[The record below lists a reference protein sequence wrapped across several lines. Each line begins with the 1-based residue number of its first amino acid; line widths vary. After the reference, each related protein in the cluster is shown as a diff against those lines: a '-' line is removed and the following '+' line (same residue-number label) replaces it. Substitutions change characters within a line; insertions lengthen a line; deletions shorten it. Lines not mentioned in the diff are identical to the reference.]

1 VKTRIRYHRKLRRW
15 TQPELARQIGT
26 TAATI
31 SRLETADMSVS
42 IEWLQRFADVFGV
55 AVSAL
60 IDDAQSSARIPC
72 VGTLNRGGT
81 ISSDN
86 ADERDD
92 VTLEALARNPI
103 AVRVHENIGNYCAG
117 DIIIADRLPITD
129 IQRALGRDCFV
140 AIEGEDEGF
149 GRFVSSGHG
158 TYLLVPPEPGAQA
171 RDLPDPGW
179 VAPVVML
186 IRHL

>member
-1 VKTRIRYHRKLRRW
+1 MKTRIRYHRKLRRW
-15 TQPELARQIGT
+15 TQPELARLMDT

-42 IEWLQRFADVFGV
+42 ADWLQRFADVFGV

-60 IDDAQSSARIPC
+60 IDDERVTARIPC
-72 VGTLNRGGT
+72 VGTLNRAGT
-81 ISSDN
+81 VSASTSD
-86 ADERDD
+86 DTDD
-92 VTLEALARNPI
+92 VTLEALARDPI
-103 AVRVHENIGNYCAG
+103 AVRVNENIGSYCAG
-117 DIIIADRLPITD
+117 DIIIADRLMSADIT
-129 IQRALGRDCFV
+129 RALGRDCFV
-140 AIEGEDEGF
+140 SIEGEDEGF

-158 TYLLVPPEPGAQA
+158 TYLLVPPEPGAEA
-171 RDLPDPGW
+171 RNLSVPGW